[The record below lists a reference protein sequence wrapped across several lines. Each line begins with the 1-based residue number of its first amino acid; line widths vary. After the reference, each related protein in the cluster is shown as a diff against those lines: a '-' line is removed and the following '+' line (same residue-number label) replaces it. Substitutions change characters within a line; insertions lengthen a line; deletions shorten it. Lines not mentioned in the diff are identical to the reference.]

1 MGLEALHDLS
11 TGLWECE
18 HVLGALSPCESYLDQ
33 CNLHRNI
40 FEFLLN
46 QQVYKKYLH
55 IAEFYFALL
64 NHMILNRV
72 PNLTIL

>member
-11 TGLWECE
+11 TGLREGA
-18 HVLGALSPCESYLDQ
+18 HVLGALSPCVSYLNRH
-33 CNLHRNI
+33 NLRRNI

-55 IAEFYFALL
+55 IAEFYSALL
-64 NHMILNRV
+64 NHMISNKV